1 MAAPD
6 RAGRSAGTAPLFLSL
21 KIVGKTPRVVSG
33 DNRGENAQFSPLF
46 PLLFYNRESA
56 CKPLEGQRKFW
67 EQIQHNS
74 GKKISAGVTG

>member
-1 MAAPD
+1 MAALD

-46 PLLFYNRESA
+46 PLLFDNRESA
-56 CKPLEGQRKFW
+56 CKPLEEQRKF
-67 EQIQHNS
+67 
-74 GKKISAGVTG
+74 G